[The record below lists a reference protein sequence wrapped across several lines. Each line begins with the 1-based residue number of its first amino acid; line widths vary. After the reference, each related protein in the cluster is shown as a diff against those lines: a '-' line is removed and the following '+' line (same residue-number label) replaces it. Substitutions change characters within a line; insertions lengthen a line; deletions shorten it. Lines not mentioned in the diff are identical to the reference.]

1 MKLRRAAK
9 GRHALPLKYTGLNE
23 GGASTME
30 REVSTEALSELWRE
44 GVDSGEGQP
53 LDAKDIKSRGR
64 ERLAARKASCS

>member
-1 MKLRRAAK
+1 
-9 GRHALPLKYTGLNE
+9 
-23 GGASTME
+23 ME